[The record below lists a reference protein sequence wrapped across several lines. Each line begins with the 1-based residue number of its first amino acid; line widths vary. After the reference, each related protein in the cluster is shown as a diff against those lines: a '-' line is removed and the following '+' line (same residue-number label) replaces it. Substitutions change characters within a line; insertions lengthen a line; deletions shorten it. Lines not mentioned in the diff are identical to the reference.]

1 VSDPRFD
8 ISLPFF
14 YNEKWREA
22 YRSEKDDLP
31 RLSSYQAPNG
41 EPIPFIYKSLEF
53 NGGQSVDTAEYLFF
67 GLWSNEAINQKI
79 QTITVHGFLR
89 GEYYLQQRTAF
100 LAALM
105 VPTSDDSPGF
115 FDHPL
120 WGRFKVVVENY
131 NIQESGNENG
141 QCEISLTLKRAGVS
155 LDTRSAVLS
164 PADFIKPKDVAL
176 TSSKIFAVI
185 AGINADVRVLQQA
198 FGSIKAQLLTITGI
212 LQLPTNILNGI
223 VNEITGISNLLAQG
237 IRAPEQ
243 LAQAFVNAAF
253 SLVAGLVS
261 IAESGQSVGRYF
273 SGRGNEEN
281 AAINFLSAGNYKL
294 PLDAVT
300 VKQTETKAATENLYR
315 TVCLCASAEILMR
328 MVNVTLN
335 KMKGYWAL
343 YTRLEDCISLEDPDL
358 YKAISEMR
366 AAVSHK
372 LKQTAM
378 SVELKKKIEKPVP
391 LLLLSHYLGCDD
403 DKLRAM
409 SLIED
414 SLLVSG
420 EVAYV

>member
-1 VSDPRFD
+1 MSDPRFD
-8 ISLPFF
+8 ISLPFV

-31 RLSSYQAPNG
+31 RLSSYQAPDG
-41 EPIPFIYKSLEF
+41 EPIPFIYKSLDF
-53 NGGQSVDTAEYLFF
+53 SGGQSVDTAEYLFF

-100 LAALM
+100 LDALM

-120 WGRFKVVVENY
+120 WGRFKVVIESY
-131 NIQESGNENG
+131 NIQEAANENG

-155 LDTRSAVLS
+155 LDTRAELLS
-164 PADFIKPKDVAL
+164 PADFIKPKEVAL
-176 TSSKIFAVI
+176 AFSKIFAII
-185 AGINADVRVLQQA
+185 AKINADIRVLQQA
-198 FGSIKAQLLTITGI
+198 FGWMKTQLLTITGI
-212 LQLPTNILNGI
+212 LQLPQNILNGI

-243 LAQAFVNAAF
+243 LAQSFVNAAF

-261 IAESGQSVGRYF
+261 IAESGQSGYRYF
-273 SGRGNEEN
+273 SGRSNEEN
-281 AAINFLSAGNYKL
+281 AAINFLSAGNYTL

-300 VKQTETKAATENLYR
+300 GKQTETKTATENLYR
-315 TVCLCASAEILMR
+315 GVCLCASAEILMR
-328 MVNVTLN
+328 MEDVTLN
-335 KMKGYWAL
+335 KMKGFWAL
-343 YTRLEDCISLEDPDL
+343 YTRLEDSINLEDPDL

-391 LLLLSHYLGCDD
+391 LLFLSHHLGCDD

-420 EVAYV
+420 EVSYV